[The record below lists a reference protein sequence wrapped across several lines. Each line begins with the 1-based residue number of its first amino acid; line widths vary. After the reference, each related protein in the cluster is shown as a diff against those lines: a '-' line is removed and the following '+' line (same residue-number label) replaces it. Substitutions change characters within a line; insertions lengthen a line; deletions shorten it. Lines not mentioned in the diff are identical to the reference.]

1 MEKAIL
7 DELLDLRKNIE
18 AIIAKN
24 KDAEIDT
31 TLLLI
36 ASVANVMS
44 AIVFGERLGGD
55 PDFERMRTVIDNVVQ
70 FSTSQIL
77 PFLLA
82 PYVINFFCSILHK
95 IEFNR

>member
-7 DELLDLRKNIE
+7 DELLDLRKKVE
-18 AIIAKN
+18 ASIAKN
-24 KDAEIDT
+24 SDAGIDT
-31 TLLLI
+31 TLPLI
-36 ASVANVMS
+36 SSVANVMS

-82 PYVINFFCSILHK
+82 PYVPNFY
-95 IEFNR
+95 